1 LADLPPPKCDFR
13 YTPESGHRGP
23 GAIKKASELISDSC
37 WNVEIIAPDD
47 ATYHP
52 EEIKQLKERGGID
65 PAHKMKDAAN

>member
-23 GAIKKASELISDSC
+23 GAIKKASELISDGC
-37 WNVEIIAPDD
+37 WNVEIIAPDG

-52 EEIKQLKERGGID
+52 EEIEQLKERVGID
-65 PAHKMKDAAN
+65 PAHEMKDAAN